1 MGQKIKKRW
10 FWRKKAAARGI
21 AIQENKYIDI
31 LERAAKTFLEAFI
44 ASIPI
49 DAAMLAS
56 GWNVWRATL
65 LSAVAAGI
73 SAVMNLIL
81 AKLRKENEYGDI
93 RTASDET
100 GERK

>member
-10 FWRKKAAARGI
+10 FWRKKTTTRGI
-21 AIQENKYIDI
+21 AVRDDKYIDI
-31 LERAAKTFLEAFI
+31 LERALKTFLEAFI

-81 AKLRKENEYGDI
+81 AKLRKENEYVNIQTETDK
-93 RTASDET
+93 T
-100 GERK
+100 GER

>member
-10 FWRKKAAARGI
+10 FWRKKTVTRGTE
-21 AIQENKYIDI
+21 IQENKYIDI
-31 LERAAKTFLEAFI
+31 IERAAKTFLEAFI

-81 AKLRKENEYGDI
+81 AKLRKENEYVNIQTETDK
-93 RTASDET
+93 T
-100 GERK
+100 GER

>member
-1 MGQKIKKRW
+1 MGQTIKKRW
-10 FWRKKAAARGI
+10 FWRKKTTRNGI
-21 AIQENKYIDI
+21 PVHENKYLDI

-65 LSAVAAGI
+65 LSACAAGI
-73 SAVMNLIL
+73 SAVLNVVL
-81 AKLRKENEYGDI
+81 AKLRKENDYDSVQI
-93 RTASDET
+93 KTDET
-100 GERK
+100 GER